1 MDLVNRFKK
10 EFSFLKGNYLILI
23 ATWLIMDIF
32 NEIPSSFFELYVLEL
47 GGTVV
52 IIGLINFCLKITFA
66 AVSFTGGYLA
76 DKYGRRWILIFST
89 LAMGF
94 NFLIF
99 AFAPDW
105 RFLLLAMVTGNLLR
119 ISNPALQAITAES
132 LPPEKRG
139 MGYSIQQLT
148 LDLTS
153 TPAPLIAGLL
163 FAYFG
168 FVDGMRVAYI
178 LVSLSYFVAGIIRFR
193 LTETIENPDKIKLKE
208 LLMAFPLSYKES
220 VKMLYKIPAS
230 LRYLILGNNIF
241 SLAGSI
247 FGSYIIIYATTDLG
261 LSKFQWSIV
270 LTVQAIA
277 TTLLVIPIG
286 KVIDMYGG
294 KKMIVL
300 FSILIL
306 SNLIFMMYANFY
318 VFLLIMPLL
327 GISYSASGAAFQKL
341 TADLTQKNI
350 RGKVSGLIRFFSL
363 IVGAIG
369 SLLGGFIYQNT
380 AHVNIF
386 LISIFII
393 IIGII
398 VFSFLVQEPEIKEI

>member
-1 MDLVNRFKK
+1 MGYVSRFKQ
-10 EFSFLKGNYLILI
+10 ELSFLKGNYLILI

-52 IIGLINFCLKITFA
+52 IIGLINFCLKVTFA
-66 AVSFTGGYLA
+66 AVSFPGGYLA

-119 ISNPALQAITAES
+119 ISNPALQAITADS
-132 LPPEKRG
+132 LPSEKRG

-153 TPAPLIAGLL
+153 TPAPLIAALL
-163 FAYFG
+163 FGYFG
-168 FVDGMRVAYI
+168 FVGGMRVAYI

-193 LTETIENPDKIKLKE
+193 LTETLENPEKIRLRE
-208 LLMAFPLSYKES
+208 LLRAFPQSYVEGIKT
-220 VKMLYKIPAS
+220 LYKVPAS
-230 LRYLILGNNIF
+230 LRYLILGNNVF
-241 SLAGSI
+241 SLAGSMI
-247 FGSYIIIYATTDLG
+247 GSYIIIYATTDLG
-261 LSKFQWSIV
+261 ITKLEWSIV
-270 LTVQAIA
+270 LTVQAVA
-277 TTLLVIPIG
+277 TTLMVIPIG
-286 KVIDMYGG
+286 KVIDIYGG

-300 FSILIL
+300 FNILIL
-306 SNLIFMMYANFY
+306 ANLVLMIYANFY
-318 VFLLIMPLL
+318 AFLIIMPLL
-327 GISYSASGAAFQKL
+327 AIAFSSSGAAFHKL

-350 RGKVSGLIRFFSL
+350 RGKVSGLIRFTSL
-363 IVGAIG
+363 LVGAVG
-369 SLLGGFIYQNT
+369 SLLGGLIYENT
-380 AHVNIF
+380 AHANVF
-386 LISIFII
+386 LASILVTM
-393 IIGII
+393 IGIA
-398 VFSFLVQEPEIKEI
+398 VFSFLVHEPEIKEK

>member
-1 MDLVNRFKK
+1 
-10 EFSFLKGNYLILI
+10 
-23 ATWLIMDIF
+23 
-32 NEIPSSFFELYVLEL
+32 LY
-47 GGTVV
+47 T
-52 IIGLINFCLKITFA
+52 
-66 AVSFTGGYLA
+66 
-76 DKYGRRWILIFST
+76 
-89 LAMGF
+89 
-94 NFLIF
+94 
-99 AFAPDW
+99 
-105 RFLLLAMVTGNLLR
+105 
-119 ISNPALQAITAES
+119 
-132 LPPEKRG
+132 
-139 MGYSIQQLT
+139 
-148 LDLTS
+148 
-153 TPAPLIAGLL
+153 
-163 FAYFG
+163 
-168 FVDGMRVAYI
+168 
-178 LVSLSYFVAGIIRFR
+178 
-193 LTETIENPDKIKLKE
+193 
-208 LLMAFPLSYKES
+208 
-220 VKMLYKIPAS
+220 IPAS

-247 FGSYIIIYATTDLG
+247 FGSYVIIYATTDLG

-300 FSILIL
+300 FGILIL
-306 SNLIFMMYANFY
+306 SNLVFMIYANFY

-380 AHVNIF
+380 AHINIF
-386 LISIFII
+386 LISIFIL

-398 VFSFLVQEPEIKEI
+398 IFSFLVHEPEIKEI

>member
-66 AVSFTGGYLA
+66 AVSFPGGYIA

-105 RFLLLAMVTGNLLR
+105 RFLLLAMITGNLLR
-119 ISNPALQAITAES
+119 ISNPALQAITADS

-139 MGYSIQQLT
+139 IGYSIQQLT

-163 FAYFG
+163 FGYFG

-193 LTETIENPDKIKLKE
+193 LTETIENPDKIKLKG
-208 LLMAFPLSYKES
+208 LLMAFPLSFKES
-220 VKMLYKIPAS
+220 IKMLYTIPAS
-230 LRYLILGNNIF
+230 LRYLILGNNLF

-247 FGSYIIIYATTDLG
+247 FGSYVIIYATTDLG

-286 KVIDMYGG
+286 KAIDMYGG

-306 SNLIFMMYANFY
+306 SNLVFMIYANFY

-327 GISYSASGAAFQKL
+327 GICYSASGAAFQKM

-363 IVGAIG
+363 IVGAVG
-369 SLLGGFIYQNT
+369 SLSGGFIYENT

-386 LISIFII
+386 LISIFIL
-393 IIGII
+393 IIGVI
-398 VFSFLVQEPEIKEI
+398 VFSFFVQEPKIKEI